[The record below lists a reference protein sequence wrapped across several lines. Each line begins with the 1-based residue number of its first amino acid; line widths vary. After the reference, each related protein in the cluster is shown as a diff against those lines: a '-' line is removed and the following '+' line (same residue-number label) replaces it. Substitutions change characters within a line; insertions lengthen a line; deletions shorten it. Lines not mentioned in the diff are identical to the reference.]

1 MLLFIDKIIKGIAN
15 AVEEMERQQAEQ
27 TARQLAARKAARD
40 RRAAA
45 RQSVEQGTVA
55 QSVAPIQ
62 LGEQHAS
69 KPPVAAHHEHSRIE
83 NYGDENVFDEF
94 VSEHHNPIT
103 DFGNTSTSLA
113 MQQKSSIEADRTL
126 KNPLAPHALR
136 ILSQPNGP
144 RDAILITEIFNR
156 PEHRW
161 E

>member
-1 MLLFIDKIIKGIAN
+1 MLLFIDKIIKGIAK
-15 AVEEMERQQAEQ
+15 AVEDMERQQAEQ
-27 TARQLAARKAARD
+27 AARQLAARKAARD
-40 RRAAA
+40 RRTAA
-45 RQSVEQGTVA
+45 RQSVA
-55 QSVAPIQ
+55 QSGAPIQ

-83 NYGDENVFDEF
+83 NYGDKNVFDEF
-94 VSEHHNPIT
+94 VSEHHDPLR
-103 DFGNTSTSLA
+103 DFDDASSLTTMQNTSSA
-113 MQQKSSIEADRTL
+113 KSDRTF

-144 RDAILITEIFNR
+144 RDAILLTEIFNR

>member
-1 MLLFIDKIIKGIAN
+1 MLLFIDKIIKGIAK
-15 AVEEMERQQAEQ
+15 AVEEMERQQVEQ

-40 RRAAA
+40 RRTAAQ
-45 RQSVEQGTVA
+45 QSVAQGTGA

-62 LGEQHAS
+62 LGEQHSS
-69 KPPVAAHHEHSRIE
+69 KPPVAAHQEHSRIQ
-83 NYGDENVFDEF
+83 NYRDRNVFDEF
-94 VSEHHNPIT
+94 VSEHHDPLTNFDDTP
-103 DFGNTSTSLA
+103 SSLA
-113 MQQKSSIEADRTL
+113 IRQKSSVESHRTL

-144 RDAILITEIFNR
+144 RDAILLTEIFNR

>member
-1 MLLFIDKIIKGIAN
+1 MLLFIDKIIKGIAK

-27 TARQLAARKAARD
+27 TARQLAARKAAHD
-40 RRAAA
+40 RRTAA

-55 QSVAPIQ
+55 QSDAPIQ
-62 LGEQHAS
+62 LTEQHAS
-69 KPPVAAHHEHSRIE
+69 KPPVAAHHEHRRIE
-83 NYGDENVFDEF
+83 NYSDKNVFDEF
-94 VSEHHNPIT
+94 VSEHHDPIT
-103 DFGNTSTSLA
+103 EFDDPYSLPA
-113 MQQKSSIEADRTL
+113 MRHKSSNESDLTL

-144 RDAILITEIFNR
+144 RDAILLTEIFNR

>member
-1 MLLFIDKIIKGIAN
+1 MLLFIDKIFKGIAK

-27 TARQLAARKAARD
+27 AARQLAAREAARN
-40 RRAAA
+40 RRTAA
-45 RQSVEQGTVA
+45 RQSVEQSA
-55 QSVAPIQ
+55 APIQ

-69 KPPVAAHHEHSRIE
+69 KPPVAAHHVHSKIE

-94 VSEHHNPIT
+94 VSEHHTPIT
-103 DFGNTSTSLA
+103 NFDDTSALPA
-113 MQQKSSIEADRTL
+113 IQRKSSFKSDQTPQ
-126 KNPLAPHALR
+126 NSLAPHALR

-144 RDAILITEIFNR
+144 RDAILLTEIFNR